1 MNHNLKLNKYKNNGK
16 IAVISY
22 LGGKQM
28 KKIPIGIDDF
38 KKLMEND
45 AYYVDKTE
53 FISEILDDAS
63 EVKLFTRP
71 RRFGKTLNMSMLKYF
86 FDIDNAEENR
96 KLFSGLDIEKSEY
109 FSEQGK
115 YPVIFISL
123 KGIKSNRWEE
133 CLFDLKSLISNLYN
147 EFEFVRA
154 SLNESELKEFNK
166 IWFKKNDGEYKNAL
180 RNLTAYLYRHYKKE
194 VILLIDEYDSPLI
207 SAYEHYY
214 YNDAVTFFKVFYG
227 EALKTNQYL
236 KIGVM
241 TGIIRVIKAG
251 IFSDLNNLK
260 VYSILNEQYSNFFGF
275 TEAEVKKALCDF
287 NIEYKLSDVK
297 SWYNGYKFGNSEVY
311 NPWSILNFLRD
322 KKLAP
327 NWVDTSGNFLINDIL
342 KNIDTDTMETL
353 ERLFMGE
360 SVEENINGNSDLSV
374 LLDQEEI
381 WELLLF
387 SGYLTIDEKIG
398 EDYENVY
405 SLRLPNREV
414 REFFRQKFIDVNFGE
429 SLFRKAMESLK
440 KLKFNSFE
448 KYLQNI
454 LLKSTSYNDTK
465 NEDFYHG
472 LILGMMFYLDNH
484 YYVKSNEESGL
495 GRYDLMIEPK
505 NKNNRAFILEFK
517 VTRDENTLEKVSRE
531 AIEQIIEKRYDVVL
545 RERGIE
551 DITLIGVA
559 FCGKRVKISY

>member
-1 MNHNLKLNKYKNNGK
+1 
-16 IAVISY
+16 
-22 LGGKQM
+22 M
-28 KKIPIGIDDF
+28 KKIPVGIDDF
-38 KKLMEND
+38 KKLRENS
-45 AYYVDKTE
+45 AYYVDKTK
-53 FISEILDDAS
+53 FISEILDDGA

-96 KLFSGLDIEKSEY
+96 KLFSELDIEKSEY
-109 FSEQGK
+109 FSEQGQ

-123 KGIKSNRWEE
+123 KGIKSNCWEE

-166 IWFKKNDGEYKNAL
+166 IWFKKDDGEYKNAL

-207 SAYEHYY
+207 SAYEHHY

-236 KIGVM
+236 KMGVM

-429 SLFRKAMESLK
+429 SLFRKVMESLK
-440 KLKFNSFE
+440 KLKFNYFE
-448 KYLQNI
+448 KYLQDI